1 MKPGTADKATKS
13 PCGKSRTIYGLFI
26 DVARQAINSPNNV
39 GQSLDANFPARDRP
53 PPPLPPNMPIDPTGK
68 RRWGHGFGVVVV
80 VVVGWV
86 PVLLLLLVM
95 DSMYDVILS
104 ALTKMMCVF
113 WIGTLND
120 KR

>member
-68 RRWGHGFGVVVV
+68 RRWGHGFGAV
-80 VVVGWV
+80 VVVGWG
-86 PVLLLLLVM
+86 PVLLLLLLVM
-95 DSMYDVILS
+95 VSMFDVILS
-104 ALTKMMCVF
+104 ADQNEVGFFNCFL
-113 WIGTLND
+113 LE
-120 KR
+120 R